1 MKKRLKKDIIIP
13 AGTIMSQAPRK
24 TVRHGNDHFSCTVG
38 LSPDSSG
45 LFEYCIDDPGLSEF
59 FEDVED

>member
-13 AGTIMSQAPRK
+13 AGTILSRASTK
-24 TVRHGNDHFSCTVG
+24 TVRHGQDHFSCSIG

-45 LFEYCIDDPGLSEF
+45 SFEYCIDDPDLSEF
-59 FEDVED
+59 FEDADD